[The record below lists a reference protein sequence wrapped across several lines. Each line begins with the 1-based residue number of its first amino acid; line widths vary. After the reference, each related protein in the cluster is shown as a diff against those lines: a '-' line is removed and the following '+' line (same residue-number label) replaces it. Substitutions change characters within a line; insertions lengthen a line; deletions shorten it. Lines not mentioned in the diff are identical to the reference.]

1 MALPD
6 EVRRLTGHFLEAYD
20 DRTAAVAGIRLATA
34 QELAEY
40 HSAHQAMAEE
50 QRQRLDEDEQE
61 LDEQE
66 SARRAQAA
74 EDARGRGE
82 YVATLKSDTGA
93 MLGEFQTVHQAMAEE
108 QRQRLDEQQSARRA
122 QAAEMRGALQADLS
136 EARRVWTSFAKL
148 MQNRR
153 ARRQAAPPPQP
164 TPAKEPDRRA
174 RRQAAPPPPPTPAEE
189 SAESRSFLDRFVRR
203 QAAPPP
209 PPTPAEEP
217 AAPAAPVQEAA
228 SDDLTAIRGI
238 GASMQKRLNEAG
250 IRTFAQLTNRTA
262 DDLRELLGDV
272 GRLAKVQEWIEQA
285 QDLIRSA

>member
-1 MALPD
+1 
-6 EVRRLTGHFLEAYD
+6 
-20 DRTAAVAGIRLATA
+20 
-34 QELAEY
+34 
-40 HSAHQAMAEE
+40 
-50 QRQRLDEDEQE
+50 
-61 LDEQE
+61 
-66 SARRAQAA
+66 
-74 EDARGRGE
+74 
-82 YVATLKSDTGA
+82 
-93 MLGEFQTVHQAMAEE
+93 
-108 QRQRLDEQQSARRA
+108 
-122 QAAEMRGALQADLS
+122 MRGALQADLS

-153 ARRQAAPPPQP
+153 ARRQAAPPP
-164 TPAKEPDRRA
+164 
-174 RRQAAPPPPPTPAEE
+174 
-189 SAESRSFLDRFVRR
+189 
-203 QAAPPP
+203 

-228 SDDLTAIRGI
+228 ADDLTAIRGI

>member
-93 MLGEFQTVHQAMAEE
+93 MLGEFQTAHQAMAED
-108 QRQRLDEQQSARRA
+108 QRQRLDEQQSARRPRRRRC
-122 QAAEMRGALQADLS
+122 AERC
-136 EARRVWTSFAKL
+136 R
-148 MQNRR
+148 
-153 ARRQAAPPPQP
+153 P
-164 TPAKEPDRRA
+164 T
-174 RRQAAPPPPPTPAEE
+174 
-189 SAESRSFLDRFVRR
+189 
-203 QAAPPP
+203 
-209 PPTPAEEP
+209 
-217 AAPAAPVQEAA
+217 
-228 SDDLTAIRGI
+228 
-238 GASMQKRLNEAG
+238 
-250 IRTFAQLTNRTA
+250 
-262 DDLRELLGDV
+262 
-272 GRLAKVQEWIEQA
+272 
-285 QDLIRSA
+285 

>member
-153 ARRQAAPPPQP
+153 ARRQAAPPP
-164 TPAKEPDRRA
+164 
-174 RRQAAPPPPPTPAEE
+174 PPTPAEE

-209 PPTPAEEP
+209 PTPAEEP

-228 SDDLTAIRGI
+228 ADDLTAIRGI

>member
-20 DRTAAVAGIRLATA
+20 DRTAAVAGIRLATT

-50 QRQRLDEDEQE
+50 QRQRLDEDQQE

-93 MLGEFQTVHQAMAEE
+93 MLGEFQTAHQAMAED

-153 ARRQAAPPPQP
+153 ARRQAAPPPPP

-228 SDDLTAIRGI
+228 ADDLTAIRGI